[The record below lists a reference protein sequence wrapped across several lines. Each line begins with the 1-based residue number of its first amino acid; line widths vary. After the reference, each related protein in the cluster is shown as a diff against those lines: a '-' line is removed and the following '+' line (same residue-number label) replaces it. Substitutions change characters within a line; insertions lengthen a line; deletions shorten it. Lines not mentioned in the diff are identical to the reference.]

1 MTAKLSPAARVRRR
15 FLQGRT
21 AKRDVLLSPLSAV
34 SAAVESL
41 TEVLGYIAEKEP
53 ALAATP
59 ENVGV
64 VLVGFSK
71 FKLLTR
77 RVYPEHKRARR
88 LLDELAALSDRIT
101 SLEHD
106 VIETHNQATA
116 LRQQLEVSGETVR
129 AALSPDSRI
138 VHLTPL
144 GAAPSAS
151 AVLAESRGKGQAVL
165 LVTGLPPAPSG
176 ETYELWWI
184 GPHGEA
190 IKAATLHLDPQGAA
204 TATLT
209 TPSADA
215 HVVAGEVT
223 LQPSKDNNTPSGT
236 IYFRGATPP

>member
-1 MTAKLSPAARVRRR
+1 MDTPEAIRAPNTPRPGVSPVWRGLAI
-15 FLQGRT
+15 L
-21 AKRDVLLSPLSAV
+21 
-34 SAAVESL
+34 
-41 TEVLGYIAEKEP
+41 
-53 ALAATP
+53 ALAAAL
-59 ENVGV
+59 
-64 VLVGFSK
+64 VLALLASK
-71 FKLLTR
+71 YSAALQHERITDSATR
-77 RVYPEHKRARR
+77 
-88 LLDELAALSDRIT
+88 AALSDRIT

-106 VIETHNQATA
+106 VIETHNQATT

-144 GAAPSAS
+144 GAVPSAS
-151 AVLAESRGKGQAVL
+151 AVLAESRANGQAVL

-190 IKAATLHLDPQGAA
+190 IKATTLHLDPHGAGVAA
-204 TATLT
+204 TSPPPA
-209 TPSADA
+209 AA

-223 LQPSKDNNTPSGT
+223 LQRAHDADKPGGT